1 MSLSAP
7 EESAGVEMARRVR
20 ILLAEMDMNQGELA
34 RRLGLSPGYVSEIAR
49 GVKRPGA
56 DFFMGVHRELNVSVD
71 WLISGIGAMFFDEGN
86 RADLLHAIWV
96 VVATARSAI
105 IERDTLAAE
114 ILQVMGDGRFEQ
126 VAQEPRF
133 AAFIESLQLE
143 HRDLGL
149 TAALY
154 NGHLTGADTQRRRR
168 QLVSAAATHF
178 RMQSS
183 IGLSA
188 LTTPPMPTPESASV
202 MEKTVS

>member
-1 MSLSAP
+1 
-7 EESAGVEMARRVR
+7 MARRVR

-56 DFFMGVHRELNVSVD
+56 DFFMGVHREL
-71 WLISGIGAMFFDEGN
+71 FDEGN

-188 LTTPPMPTPESASV
+188 LTTPPMPTTESASV